1 MGSGTLPQAESET
14 GTSTLVVGAT
24 RVRIEKKA
32 SKLRSISYEPD
43 RLTARRSA
51 NQDGVVLRYLSPVQ
65 TLLTKSRTGPFL
77 YDSESVP
84 TLSATRTIGT
94 SGSLYIND
102 PRTGSRSE
110 ERRVGKECGSRCRY
124 RWSPN
129 KQKKK

>member
-1 MGSGTLPQAESET
+1 M
-14 GTSTLVVGAT
+14 
-24 RVRIEKKA
+24 RISDWSSDVCA
-32 SKLRSISYEPD
+32 SDLSKLRSISYEPD

-102 PRTGSRSE
+102 PRTESPSSGEGSQDRKRTRLHS
-110 ERRVGKECGSRCRY
+110 SH
-124 RWSPN
+124 
-129 KQKKK
+129 